1 MSLSHVYNYGQLF
14 LKLKTLMFENKE
26 FMQQI
31 KNKHASTIQ
40 MLVQNYL
47 EKENKTLNVYMYS
60 ELINDIDAFDGCIRR
75 MATIDEKFKSI
86 PKKSEPP
93 TIQAFIDLIE
103 SDGIHEV
110 KYTGI
115 SYIYKFDYILQLI
128 CKTRYP
134 KNTKLELIL
143 IPTDT
148 KTIDEH
154 DSNVINVSIFN
165 QYKDKLLQFDKQT
178 KYYIFNSLI
187 NDSQYKSKTT
197 DEALRKVISLAQS
210 GNIKKTYTHNISDTE
225 YETLEH
231 NFSMLYI
238 RILTISDL
246 LKYPLDEEFICSY
259 LDL

>member
-14 LKLKTLMFENKE
+14 LKLKTL
-26 FMQQI
+26 MQQI

-75 MATIDEKFKSI
+75 MATIDEKFKSSI

-154 DSNVINVSIFN
+154 NSNVINVSIFN